1 MKHITYSLIEWNQRL
16 KIKKSLKTI
25 FQTIKER
32 NVKLESPINGPKET
46 EDNDLSRR
54 IGRKLLMKMGLQHTP
69 LEREE
74 VVAVAARLRT
84 VVVVLLQ
91 MLEEVEHNN
100 IERKKPPS
108 DNKELKKRTSR
119 RK

>member
-1 MKHITYSLIEWNQRL
+1 VKHITYSLIEWNQHL
-16 KIKKSLKTI
+16 KIAASLRTI
-25 FQTIKER
+25 FQTIKWE
-32 NVKLESPINGPKET
+32 NVKLESLTNGPKET
-46 EDNDLSRR
+46 EDKDLSK
-54 IGRKLLMKMGLQHTP
+54 IGRKLLMKMVTQHTP

-74 VVAVAARLRT
+74 VAT
-84 VVVVLLQ
+84 PEVVVLLQ